1 MNASNSVETEDE
13 GSIEQSVS
21 EDDRE
26 VIKTNETFNQRIQEL
41 ENALTEEKKMSE
53 AYLLQIKYLK
63 SDFDNY
69 QKRVQREIERFAEF
83 KSDRLIINLL
93 EPLDEL
99 ELAVEASKKND
110 NNIKGLVDG
119 VNMVLM
125 KLRSILSKEGV
136 SSINAIGQLFDP
148 IQHHAVATVPTPKEK
163 MHNMIVNEIRKGY
176 MLKDRVIRPSIVE
189 VARLIDE
196 ESEGEKD
203 D

>member
-1 MNASNSVETEDE
+1 MNASNSFETEDE

-26 VIKTNETFNQRIQEL
+26 VIKTSEAFDQRIQEL
-41 ENALTEEKKMSE
+41 ENALTEEKKRSE

-63 SDFDNY
+63 ADFNNY
-69 QKRVQREIERFAEF
+69 QKRVQKEIERLAEF
-83 KSDRLIINLL
+83 KSDRIIINLL

-99 ELAVEASKKND
+99 ELAVEASKKN
-110 NNIKGLVDG
+110 NNNKGLVDG

-136 SSINAIGQLFDP
+136 SSINALGQLFDP

-163 MHNMIVNEIRKGY
+163 MHDVIVTEIRKGY

-189 VARLIDE
+189 VARLIEE